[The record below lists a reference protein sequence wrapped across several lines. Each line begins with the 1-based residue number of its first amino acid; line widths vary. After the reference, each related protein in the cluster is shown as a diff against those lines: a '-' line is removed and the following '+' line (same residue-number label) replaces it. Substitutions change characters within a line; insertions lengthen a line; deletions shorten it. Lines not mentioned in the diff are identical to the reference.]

1 MGPGRSREW
10 RAIAAPAAAGLL
22 ARLALIALTTPLTL
36 SLDEERLW
44 DLAGSRMHASAFLPP
59 FFPFVLAGLRS
70 LTADSILAVRVVLA
84 CGAVASIVLV
94 YRLAER
100 QNGPGAG
107 RTPAWIAA
115 LLPTLIYFD
124 GRLRSES
131 LTILLLLAFTFL
143 WTGPRQDQARPL
155 LAAGVLAGLIVL
167 ARPELGLFPLILV
180 FIGLRRAEG
189 RRVLRRAL
197 LLLPGLLLLV
207 VPWMVRNERV
217 VGSRVVSTN
226 GGYNFWKSFNPET
239 DGSQV
244 PVTDFS
250 LWEGMP
256 EERMDAVGY
265 EAGWRYI
272 AEHPVRSLL
281 LAPAKW
287 GHLFGPER
295 DVLSDLR
302 QGHVPRRSLLA
313 DLLFPFVQNVCWA
326 LLFGWGLY
334 SLLGPLRSQVKDAT
348 LSLLATLLVAHA
360 VFLGDDRF
368 HVPLVPF
375 LCIALPEAWDGSV
388 RGRGALRALLLLL
401 FGEALVWVYIL
412 ARDAGRIA
420 ALIGG

>member
-1 MGPGRSREW
+1 M
-10 RAIAAPAAAGLL
+10 RA
-22 ARLALIALTTPLTL
+22 T
-36 SLDEERLW
+36 
-44 DLAGSRMHASAFLPP
+44 AFLPP
-59 FFPFVLAGLRS
+59 LFPFVLAGLRG
-70 LTADSILAVRVVLA
+70 LTADSVLAVRVVLA
-84 CGAVASIVLV
+84 CAAVASIVLV
-94 YRLAER
+94 HRLAER

-143 WTGPRQDQARPL
+143 WTGPRQSEPRPL

-189 RRVLRRAL
+189 RRVLRKAL

-217 VGSRVVSTN
+217 TGSRVVSTN
-226 GGYNFWKSFNPET
+226 GGYNFWKSFNAQT

-256 EERMDAVGY
+256 EERMDAAGY

-348 LSLLATLLVAHA
+348 LALLATLLVVHA

-368 HVPLVPF
+368 HVPFVPF

-388 RGRGALRALLLLL
+388 RARGALRALLLLL
-401 FGEALVWVYIL
+401 FGEALVWVYVL

>member
-1 MGPGRSREW
+1 MGAGRSREW

-22 ARLALIALTTPLTL
+22 ARLALIVWTTPLTL

-44 DLAGSRMHASAFLPP
+44 DLAGSRMHANAFLPP

-70 LTADSILAVRVVLA
+70 LTADSILAVRLVLA
-84 CGAVASIVLV
+84 CASAASIVLV

-107 RTPAWIAA
+107 RTPAWIVA

-131 LTILLLLAFTFL
+131 LTILLLLAFVFL
-143 WTGPRQDQARPL
+143 WTWPQQDNPRPL

-167 ARPELGLFPLILV
+167 ARPELVLFPCLLV
-180 FIGLRRAEG
+180 LMGLRRSEG
-189 RRVLRRAL
+189 RRVLRKAA

-207 VPWMVRNERV
+207 IPWMMRNERV
-217 VGSRVVSTN
+217 AGARIVSTN
-226 GGYNFWKSFNPET
+226 GGYNFWKSFNAET
-239 DGSQV
+239 DGSQI

-250 LWEGMP
+250 LWEGVP
-256 EERMDAVGY
+256 EGRMDAIGY

-295 DVLSDLR
+295 DVLSDLK
-302 QGHVPRRSLLA
+302 QGRVPRRSLLA

-334 SLLGPLRSQVKDAT
+334 ALLGPLRSQVKDAT
-348 LSLLATLLVAHA
+348 LALLATLLVVHA

-375 LCIALPEAWDGSV
+375 LCVALPEAWDGSV

-401 FGEALVWVYIL
+401 FGEALVWVYVL

-420 ALIGG
+420 ALFGG